1 MDIVH
6 TVLDLLKV
14 WLTILSDG
22 IVFLN
27 DNSGAFTVIFAFI
40 VVIAT
45 VIYAVLTWRLI
56 SETRRLREAQTE
68 IQNFIHENKRLFI
81 TTQSEYEYE
90 REQEDEKA
98 PEPACNPGTDS
109 GA

>member
-40 VVIAT
+40 VAIAT
-45 VIYAVLTWRLI
+45 VIYVILTWRLI

-68 IQNFIHENKRLFI
+68 LQNFIHENKRLFI
-81 TTQSEYEYE
+81 TTQSKSEDE
-90 REQEDEKA
+90 REQEEHQEEAK
-98 PEPACNPGTDS
+98 DS
-109 GA
+109 Y